1 MPESGIIKA
10 VNEGEGFRSIG
21 WRFSPDK
28 VFSRQKLALM
38 LVELNVERMKAVFI
52 TDMGVLGYNMTSDG
66 LTEVILD
73 DGFESRVEFISDNLD
88 DEIEA
93 QLLACVI
100 A

>member
-1 MPESGIIKA
+1 
-10 VNEGEGFRSIG
+10 
-21 WRFSPDK
+21 
-28 VFSRQKLALM
+28 
-38 LVELNVERMKAVFI
+38 
-52 TDMGVLGYNMTSDG
+52 MGVLGYNMTSDG

-88 DEIEA
+88 DAIEA